1 MLGRLALRLRHLVFL
16 TTDCRQVDTFIVPDF
31 PVDLCACCMQD
42 VGAARADESGTEVL
56 WVRAAW
62 QNFSIGG
69 GGQVRT
75 VREQGSN
82 RGAMAAPRAAW
93 ESVRSRTLATLEEQS
108 RCRGGAKNLFDRPAR
123 DPIPSCIKFPPWGGQ
138 TGVHALARFH
148 NSKLGTQLTK
158 LHFDHHI
165 SLIIKDLL
173 WISSPMVHGACDRF
187 LPTRAR

>member
-82 RGAMAAPRAAW
+82 RDAMAAPRAAW
-93 ESVRSRTLATLEEQS
+93 ESVRSRTLATLEES

-123 DPIPSCIKFPPWGGQ
+123 DPIPSCLKFPPWGG
-138 TGVHALARFH
+138 HA
-148 NSKLGTQLTK
+148 
-158 LHFDHHI
+158 
-165 SLIIKDLL
+165 
-173 WISSPMVHGACDRF
+173 VE
-187 LPTRAR
+187 TRAEPRLWVRAVWQNFSIGVGGQVLTVREQGSNRGAMAAP

>member
-82 RGAMAAPRAAW
+82 RDAMAAPRAAW

-108 RCRGGAKNLFDRPAR
+108 RCRGGQKSVRPPRQRPHPLVPQISPVGSPRAAL
-123 DPIPSCIKFPPWGGQ
+123 
-138 TGVHALARFH
+138 TGPTRFA
-148 NSKLGTQLTK
+148 TQA
-158 LHFDHHI
+158 
-165 SLIIKDLL
+165 
-173 WISSPMVHGACDRF
+173 ISSVDRTICRQ
-187 LPTRAR
+187 PTSH